1 MKIKFKKKPRIFH
14 PTKEFKIKNYGS
26 IELNSG
32 EQFYLNLNYSYN
44 EITRKNWGFYLT
56 CSCNS
61 RLKKNGFKTAIVKS
75 KMGKKVRYL

>member
-32 EQFYLNLNYSYN
+32 DQFYLKLKNSYN
-44 EITRKNWGFYLT
+44 EITRQNWGFYLT
-56 CSCNS
+56 SSCNS
-61 RLKKNGFKTAIVKS
+61 RLKKMVLKLQSS
-75 KMGKKVRYL
+75 KVRWGKK